1 MKEEPWSDKM
11 NNSRKTMLLG
21 VALVLAI
28 AVLACDLG
36 AGGMPSQVIPAT
48 TQPLPVTSAPRPTL
62 PPVTSPPTTPRPT
75 QPQATSLPATP
86 RPTSPPAALPPTAP
100 SNLRAIQVT
109 QTEIAVTWQDN
120 SDNETGFRVYLA
132 GTDVV
137 ARVGANV
144 TRAVLG
150 NLTCNVQ
157 YQYTVRAVNA
167 TGESAPSNAIDVMT
181 AKCP

>member
-1 MKEEPWSDKM
+1 MKT
-11 NNSRKTMLLG
+11 RFVIMLVMAL
-21 VALVLAI
+21 ALVSGM
-28 AVLACDLG
+28 ACRGRD
-36 AGGMPSQVIPAT
+36 QPA
-48 TQPLPVTSAPRPTL
+48 LPAATITSAPNPPRPTL
-62 PPVTSPPTTPRPT
+62 PP
-75 QPQATSLPATP
+75 AASLPP
-86 RPTSPPAALPPTAP
+86 AP
-100 SNLRAIQVT
+100 SNLRVTQVT
-109 QTEIAVTWQDN
+109 QTEITVTWQDN

-137 ARVGANV
+137 GRAGPNV

-167 TGESAPSNAIDVMT
+167 AGESVPSNAIDVTT